1 MFPSLE
7 PSDGHKVDEEFD
19 KLTNE
24 SRLDSLLTKDT
35 SKLDELLEV
44 DDSNSVPL
52 IDKVSHLEIVP
63 TARCEKFRIFLSL
76 EFFVK
81 SILETL
87 KVLKQ
92 PFCIFRGS
100 C

>member
-52 IDKVSHLEIVP
+52 IDKVSHLEIV
-63 TARCEKFRIFLSL
+63 AIAQCEKFRIFLSIG
-76 EFFVK
+76 FYVK
-81 SILETL
+81 SKLENL
-87 KVLKQ
+87 KL
-92 PFCIFRGS
+92 
-100 C
+100 

>member
-1 MFPSLE
+1 ME

-52 IDKVSHLEIVP
+52 IDKVSHLEKVATIYSKIDDFV
-63 TARCEKFRIFLSL
+63 IFVNEGVNGFLI
-76 EFFVK
+76 FFCVV
-81 SILETL
+81 TL
-87 KVLKQ
+87 Y
-92 PFCIFRGS
+92 
-100 C
+100 